1 MCVIIII
8 LKNLI
13 TNQWS
18 GYMSGSLEAAKKNGI
33 KSLQNQISYYYYY
46 YVAES
51 GMIKVHEQSANTEEC
66 MHTVTNK

>member
-1 MCVIIII
+1 
-8 LKNLI
+8 
-13 TNQWS
+13 
-18 GYMSGSLEAAKKNGI
+18 MSGSLEAAKKNGI